1 MEIAWDAVRGGLLIG
16 LAALAMMA
24 LLGRIAGVSG
34 ILGQLLEQPRSLSW
48 PLFFIAGLM
57 LSAWLWAALIGDWVA
72 VVVLPDLPLWG
83 FAVAGLLVGYGTR
96 MGAGCTSGHGVCGIG
111 RLSTRSI
118 TATLIFMG
126 VAVATVTIMGV
137 VRGEL

>member
-34 ILGQLLEQPRSLSW
+34 ILGQLLEAPRSLRW
-48 PLFFIAGLM
+48 PLFFIAGLIG
-57 LSAWLWAALIGDWVA
+57 SAFLWEALRGDWVA
-72 VVVLPDLPLWG
+72 VVELPNIPLWG

-111 RLSTRSI
+111 RLSGRSI
-118 TATLIFMG
+118 TATVIFMG
-126 VAVATVTIMGV
+126 VAVVTVTLMRV
-137 VRGEL
+137 LRGGL